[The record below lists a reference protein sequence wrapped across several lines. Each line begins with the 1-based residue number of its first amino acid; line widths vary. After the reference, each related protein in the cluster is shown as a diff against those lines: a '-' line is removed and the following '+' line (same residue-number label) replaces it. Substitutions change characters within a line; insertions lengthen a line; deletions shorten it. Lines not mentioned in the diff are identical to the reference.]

1 MADFQAA
8 GSGTAQQEG
17 GWDLLEFL
25 LVLAKF
31 RKMIL
36 ALTLGAALVTA
47 VTVFLLPKTYTGTA
61 SILPPQQAQS
71 SAITQLMSGQLGA
84 LASLAGASL
93 GARKSSELYVSML
106 KSRSVANKLINRFKL
121 MQVYDEKLMAEAR
134 EDLEDATRIL
144 AGKDGMISI
153 EVDDRDPQR
162 AAALANAYVEE
173 LTALTQSLAVTEASR
188 RRLFFENQLK
198 LVRDDLGKA
207 ELALK
212 QTQESTGLIQ
222 LSGQAEAIIASIAKL
237 KAQIVA
243 KEVEIGAIQSF
254 ATARNPELVIARNE
268 LAGMKEQLAKA
279 EKANA
284 ADGSAL
290 VPAGNIPA
298 AGLEYVRR
306 LREVKYQEAVFEL
319 MAKQYEIAKVD
330 EAKDHAL
337 IQQLDQAEAPER
349 KSAPKRLLIILLSTL
364 MAAMVAAFIALVRE
378 AIERAR
384 QDPRQAERLRL
395 LRQRVAG

>member
-1 MADFQAA
+1 MAEVQEA
-8 GSGTAQQEG
+8 GSGPVQNEG
-17 GWDLLEFL
+17 GWDLLELL

-36 ALTLGAALVTA
+36 SLTLGVALAAA
-47 VTVFLLPKTYTGTA
+47 VIAFSLPKTYTGRA
-61 SILPPQQAQS
+61 SILPPQQPQS
-71 SAITQLMSGQLGA
+71 SAISQLMSGQLGV
-84 LASLAGASL
+84 LAGLAGASL
-93 GARKSSELYVSML
+93 GAKKSSELYVSML
-106 KSRSVANKLINRFKL
+106 KSRSVADKLINRFKL

-153 EVDDRDPQR
+153 EVDDRDPRR
-162 AAALANAYVEE
+162 AADLANAYVEE
-173 LTALTQSLAVTEASR
+173 LTALSQSLAVTEASR

-212 QTQESTGLIQ
+212 QAQESSGLIQ

-254 ATARNPELVIARNE
+254 ATGRNPELIIARNE

-279 EKANA
+279 EKAGA

-290 VPAGNIPA
+290 VPSGNIPA

-306 LREVKYQEAVFEL
+306 LREVKYHEAVFEL

-364 MAAMVAAFIALVRE
+364 MAAMVAVVVALVRE
-378 AIERAR
+378 AAERAR

>member
-1 MADFQAA
+1 MADFQET
-8 GSGTAQQEG
+8 GSGTVEKEG
-17 GWDLLEFL
+17 GWDLLELL

-31 RKMIL
+31 RKMI
-36 ALTLGAALVTA
+36 ASLTLGVALVAA
-47 VTVFLLPKTYTGTA
+47 VTVFSLPKTYTGTA
-61 SILPPQQAQS
+61 SILPPQQPQS

-93 GARKSSELYVSML
+93 GARKNSELYVSML
-106 KSRSVANKLINRFKL
+106 KSRSVADKLINRFKL

-243 KEVEIGAIQSF
+243 KEVEIGAIRSF

-279 EKANA
+279 EKTNA

-290 VPAGNIPA
+290 VPSGNIPA

-364 MAAMVAAFIALVRE
+364 TAAMVAVVVALVRE

-384 QDPRQAERLRL
+384 QDPLQAERLRL